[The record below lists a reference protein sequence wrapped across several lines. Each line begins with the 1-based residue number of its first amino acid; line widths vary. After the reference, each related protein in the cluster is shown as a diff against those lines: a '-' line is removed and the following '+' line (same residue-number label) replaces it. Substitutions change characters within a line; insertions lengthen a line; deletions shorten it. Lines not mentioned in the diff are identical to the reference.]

1 MNLNERVQLWPRG
14 FSLQQIS
21 LSLDSWIK
29 SQKIKVICGKFIP
42 FQEFRTQ
49 GTRDLCCGV
58 VLEEGPV
65 VVTLKDTTH
74 E

>member
-1 MNLNERVQLWPRG
+1 MAQRFFSSANLS
-14 FSLQQIS
+14 F
-21 LSLDSWIK
+21 DFWIK
-29 SQKIKVICGKFIP
+29 SQKIKVICVNSMP

-49 GTRDLCCGV
+49 GGKDLCCGV

-65 VVTLKDTTH
+65 AVTPKGTTL